1 MKILVFSYSGS
12 MTGGANR
19 SLLMVLDVLKEKYHH
34 EILVVVPQE
43 GQLCKELNE
52 IGISWLL
59 LKFNQISGIKDLRG
73 MNSLRWVRNN
83 IYALMDQITARKF
96 AKSIRNVGFD
106 VIYIN
111 DVTAY
116 IGAFVG
122 LILKIPFVW
131 HFRSLVQPGERYII
145 GAKGLFGR
153 CNQIIAIS
161 YGMKS
166 LLIQNKYMPKNKI
179 TMIHNG
185 LPLENASRSI
195 QTRINGM
202 HFVECGRI
210 APEKGHADAIKALGI
225 LKKQGI
231 DDVFLHIVGAD
242 LSNRKNGYSV
252 FLRQLASE
260 LNVEK
265 QVIYEGTRNDMPE
278 FRKEM
283 NGELMCAV
291 AEPFGRVTLEG
302 MRSGLVVIGSNS
314 GGTPEIIID
323 GDTGLLYE
331 QGDAEDLARKIKMVY
346 KEPQLALDLAEK
358 AYEYSQ
364 LHFLPETNV
373 SSINTVL
380 ESVVNIND

>member
-1 MKILVFSYSGS
+1 MKILVFTPFSS
-12 MTGGANR
+12 MVGGANR
-19 SLLMVLDVLKEKYHH
+19 SLLMVLNILKEKYHH
-34 EILVVVPQE
+34 DILVVIPEE
-43 GQLCKELNE
+43 GQLCVELE
-52 IGISWLL
+52 TIGINWMTLQ
-59 LKFNQISGIKDLRG
+59 FNQISGIKNLYY
-73 MNSLRWVRNN
+73 MNSLRLIRNN
-83 IYALMDQITARKF
+83 IYAIIDYLRARRF
-96 AKSIRNVGFD
+96 ARSIRYLKFD
-106 VIYIN
+106 VVYIN
-111 DVTAY
+111 DVAPY
-116 IGAFVG
+116 IGAFVAR
-122 LILKIPFVW
+122 ILKIPYVW
-131 HFRSLVQPGERYII
+131 HFRSLVQPSEKYII
-145 GAKGLFGR
+145 GAKELFKR

-166 LLIQNKYMPKNKI
+166 LLLQNKYMPKNKI

-278 FRKEM
+278 FREEM

-364 LHFLPETNV
+364 SHFLPETNV
-373 SSINTVL
+373 SSINTLL